1 MLGPD
6 VFFVLSVTVGSL
18 IAMRICLRRAV
29 QGYWY
34 TRNANVRQDLTGK
47 LAVITGGT
55 GGIGLEAAT
64 QLAAMGC
71 NIVLLCRGADTERVA
86 GIVERIKG
94 GHDVSVRALEVSLDS
109 FASTRHAADE
119 LLTLLKTRDVHID
132 YLLLNA
138 GLFKLNEPNAVY
150 TEDNVEE
157 TLQTNYYSHFLL
169 LQLLKQAGETPK
181 RVVSTSSG
189 MHRSGF
195 LSDILTTHHESNVR
209 AYGSSKRAQMFH
221 MIEEAARSGDG
232 ATRYVSCT
240 PGLCGSGLFA
250 RWGDQ
255 YPVLYA
261 AFDNGLKYLMT
272 KTSWEGSQVLLFCL
286 LSPAAANGEYYNN
299 CCVAPKGT
307 ATHPFP
313 DTPTGGGDLWTH
325 SMKVVG
331 L

>member
-1 MLGPD
+1 MSTLSQKMSLTAVG
-6 VFFVLSVTVGSL
+6 VVCSLVTTRVL
-18 IAMRICLRRAV
+18 ARRFV
-29 QGYWY
+29 QGFWY

-138 GLFKLNEPNAVY
+138 GIFLPEANAVL
-150 TEDNVEE
+150 TEDDLEM

-181 RVVSTSSG
+181 RVNSTSSG
-189 MHRSGF
+189 LHRRGSIE
-195 LSDILTTHHESNVR
+195 DVINAKHTSNAK
-209 AYGSSKRAQMFH
+209 AYASSKRAQIMH
-221 MIEEAARSGDG
+221 MSEEAARGGGDCI
-232 ATRYVSCT
+232 YSSST
-240 PGLCGSGLFA
+240 PGFCATNIFA
-250 RWGDQ
+250 NFADQ
-255 YPVLYA
+255 HPVLYPL
-261 AFDNGLKYLMT
+261 FQGGLKYLLARSSHEGCQ
-272 KTSWEGSQVLLFCL
+272 TSLHCL
-286 LSPAAANGEYYNN
+286 LSPDIENGSYHSN
-299 CCVAPKGT
+299 CTPAKIGT
-307 ATHPFP
+307 EALPFP
-313 DTPTGGGDLWTH
+313 GSPTLSGELWEH
-325 SMKVVG
+325 SVKAVK